1 MEKRLK
7 LDREPEYSDFRQG
20 IIFNM
25 RYEGK
30 NHNVIVGKEAR
41 TVLLQYPSHVNMKFV
56 EDFIIYIFRRKVYG
70 DDIADAMFV
79 LEKLGEKDENFVG
92 SSGM

>member
-25 RYEGK
+25 RYE
-30 NHNVIVGKEAR
+30 GKEAR